1 MTGQESWLLIRPFVS
16 AELFKLR
23 RSRVGKAT
31 LVVTAVASPLITGLV
46 WLIGGEKESTFPRV
60 LELIYL
66 PSWLLAGLIGLL
78 LAVEVMG
85 GEFAQGTVRTVM
97 GRGTPRW
104 LFVGGKAVA
113 LLVAVTVNAIVCTLS
128 GGVFA
133 TVSHLG
139 QLGTAGLAEGWREFA
154 RFCLP
159 ALGIIILSALAY
171 VGILLLVVVLVRS
184 SALAMLAGLLI
195 FGGDFIIEALGMEG
209 LDPGAYSIYRS
220 TSVLFSQV
228 VKGMESLGMTVEGLG
243 DPGRAFLTLAFYAV
257 AGVVLAYYVFK
268 RQDLAGKQ

>member
-1 MTGQESWLLIRPFVS
+1 MIGQESWLLLRPFVA

-23 RSRVGKAT
+23 RLRVGKAT

-46 WLIGGEKESTFPRV
+46 WLVGDEKASTFPRV

-113 LLVAVTVNAIVCTLS
+113 LLIAVSVNALVGALC
-128 GGVFA
+128 GGIFA
-133 TVSHLG
+133 AISHLS
-139 QLGTAGLAEGWREFA
+139 QIGTTGLAEGLRGFVISW
-154 RFCLP
+154 LP
-159 ALGIIILSALAY
+159 AVGIVTLSGLAY

-184 SALAMLAGLLI
+184 PALAMLAGLLI
-195 FGGDFIIEALGMEG
+195 FGSDFIVSAMGIEGLDPETYSIICSASVLFSQTVKTIKAFDLTIIEG
-209 LDPGAYSIYRS
+209 LDPG
-220 TSVLFSQV
+220 Q
-228 VKGMESLGMTVEGLG
+228 
-243 DPGRAFLTLAFYAV
+243 AFLTLSLYAV
-257 AGVVLAYYVFK
+257 AGMVLAYCIFEQ
-268 RQDLAGKQ
+268 QDLAGKR

>member
-1 MTGQESWLLIRPFVS
+1 MTGQESWLLLRPFVA

-31 LVVTAVASPLITGLV
+31 LIVTAVASPLITGLV
-46 WLIGGEKESTFPRV
+46 WLVGDEKASTFPRV

-104 LFVGGKAVA
+104 LFVDGKAVA
-113 LLVAVTVNAIVCTLS
+113 LLIAVSVNAIVCTLS

-133 TVSHLG
+133 TVSHLS

-159 ALGIIILSALAY
+159 AVGIVTLSGLAY
-171 VGILLLVVVLVRS
+171 VGILLLVVMLVRS
-184 SALAMLAGLLI
+184 PALAMLAGLLF
-195 FGGDFIIEALGMEG
+195 FGSDFIVSAIGVEG
-209 LDPGAYSIYRS
+209 FDPGAFSIICS
-220 TSVLFSQV
+220 TSVLFSRTIKNV
-228 VKGMESLGMTVEGLG
+228 RTFNLPKIEGLDAG
-243 DPGRAFLTLAFYAV
+243 HAFLTLLLYAV
-257 AGVVLAYYVFK
+257 AGMVLAYCIFEQ
-268 RQDLAGKQ
+268 QDLAGKR